1 MDEVTE
7 KLYELLLSLKIPSEQ
22 AEIMARKAPAGVRED
37 AAKMSQ
43 TDLNLHAHDMGL
55 YSLQAAARKEITDLA
70 MEGKEESLRKCF
82 SFLSKSNHIE
92 ELMDHLTTHT
102 VLKKEPLA
110 LVLTAM
116 SGYLLYLAGQ
126 SVGQKS
132 SVFAG
137 MLSIVMLY
145 AEVPTSTL
153 NQVAEVLNDE
163 DNPAR
168 H

>member
-1 MDEVTE
+1 
-7 KLYELLLSLKIPSEQ
+7 
-22 AEIMARKAPAGVRED
+22 
-37 AAKMSQ
+37 
-43 TDLNLHAHDMGL
+43 
-55 YSLQAAARKEITDLA
+55 
-70 MEGKEESLRKCF
+70 
-82 SFLSKSNHIE
+82 
-92 ELMDHLTTHT
+92 LTTHT

-137 MLSIVMLY
+137 MLSIVLLY